1 MTEPTDV
8 KKISQI
14 KKIFPLFGIK
24 SLLAF
29 SLKLLDLIPILTKV
43 RASCSHFIDQETEAK
58 SNELVC
64 PRSQSH
70 ELSS

>member
-29 SLKLLDLIPILTKV
+29 SLKLLDLIPILTI
-43 RASCSHFIDQETEAK
+43 SYG
-58 SNELVC
+58 
-64 PRSQSH
+64 
-70 ELSS
+70 